1 MLNGLN
7 TRFSLGCLSAP
18 QSQEVCAT
26 PISLVCWACAVL
38 CLVTQFCLTLS
49 DPMDCSLPGS
59 SVHRDSPGKDSG
71 VGCPALLQ
79 RIFLTQGSNP
89 GLPRCRQILYHLS
102 HQGSPRILKWVIYP
116 FSRGTSRPRNRTR
129 VCCIAGRFF
138 TSWATRGAPAKPTSY
153 LFTI

>member
-102 HQGSPRILKWVIYP
+102 HQGSPRILEWVAIP
-116 FSRGTSRPRNRTR
+116 FSRVSSRPRDRTQVSR
-129 VCCIAGRFF
+129 VAGRFF
-138 TSWATRGAPAKPTSY
+138 TIRATREAYFY
-153 LFTI
+153 LP